1 MLGSKKRLIAAVAG
15 TAFVISGCGASGD
28 DGEGTPPPEEQAAAS
43 SEQGDAGGSDPAAES
58 GEPKPDLEGVPDVV
72 AEVNGEEISK
82 DDFKVVYESQF
93 QQMAMQSQL
102 SGQEVDQDQLKSA
115 TVDGLVDNELLAQD
129 AEKQGIS
136 VSDDEAEQELTK
148 LAETNQMSRD
158 DFMAANKE
166 QGLDEKRVL
175 DEVKSQTLIKKLL
188 ESENG
193 EFTASEEEL
202 QQSYQQVQQQQQMS
216 GQGGQAQ
223 QLPPMEQVRPQLQ
236 DQVINQKLAEAMQKK
251 ADELRKGADVKINI

>member
-28 DGEGTPPPEEQAAAS
+28 DGEGTPPSEEQAAS
-43 SEQGDAGGSDPAAES
+43 SEQAGPEAAGES
-58 GEPKPDLEGVPDVV
+58 GAPEPDLEGVPDVV

-82 DDFKVVYESQF
+82 DDFTVVYESQF
-93 QQMAMQSQL
+93 QQMAMQSQM

-115 TVDGLVDNELLAQD
+115 TVDGLVDNELLGQD

-136 VSDDEAEQELTK
+136 VSDDEAEQALTE

-223 QLPPMEQVRPQLQ
+223 QLPPLEQVRPQLQ
-236 DQVINQKLAEAMQKK
+236 DQVINQKLAEAMKKK